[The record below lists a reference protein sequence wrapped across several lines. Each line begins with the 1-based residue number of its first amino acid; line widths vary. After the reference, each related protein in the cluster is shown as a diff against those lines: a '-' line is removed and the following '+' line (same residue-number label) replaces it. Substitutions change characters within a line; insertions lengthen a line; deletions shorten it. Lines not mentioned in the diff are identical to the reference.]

1 MSEYRH
7 VEVWSPPILLTE
19 PDLIELMGSD
29 NEYVRS
35 SAVYLSVAFKSASPA
50 AVQRFAQLAKT
61 DTSPL
66 VRLYIASALQR
77 VPAEQRWDA
86 VTALFAH
93 GEDGTDH
100 NEPLMLWYAAE
111 PVVPLDMPRA
121 LGLAADSKI
130 PRLFSFTVQRIAAVG
145 SPAALRV
152 LTDRLGTTTDQAQR
166 LDLVDGITQIVGKR

>member
-1 MSEYRH
+1 MWALH
-7 VEVWSPPILLTE
+7 VTDGLTE
-19 PDLIELMGSD
+19 PELIDLMGSD

-35 SAVYLSVAFKSASPA
+35 WAVYLSVAFKSASPA

-152 LTDRLGTTTDQAQR
+152 LTDRLGTTADQAQR

>member
-1 MSEYRH
+1 M
-7 VEVWSPPILLTE
+7 
-19 PDLIELMGSD
+19 
-29 NEYVRS
+29 
-35 SAVYLSVAFKSASPA
+35 SVAFKSASPA

-152 LTDRLGTTTDQAQR
+152 LTDRLGTTADQAQR